1 MSGVAYNKNK
11 EQDRIFIGIEFL
23 QQRIGKMW
31 ANGFLEKEIIKE
43 YSENLKSMVFLL
55 EKC

>member
-1 MSGVAYNKNK
+1 MCGVGYNKDK

-55 EKC
+55 

>member
-1 MSGVAYNKNK
+1 MSRVGYNKDK

-23 QQRIGKMW
+23 QQIIGKMW

-55 EKC
+55 